1 MSVPI
6 LTPAIATQTGS
17 GPAQDP
23 GAIIES
29 RIFDTGFQENEN

>member
-6 LTPAIATQTGS
+6 LIPAIATQTGS

-23 GAIIES
+23 GAIFEA
-29 RIFDTGFQENEN
+29 RVVTGFQENAN